1 MQYIDKKIAAFSTL
15 DQFISWLDT
24 LSVVEASQTK
34 SHINEIY
41 AEDWDLSSL
50 DSTILPWTN
59 VCTEAEKLTY
69 LRYYYINDALSI
81 LIADAIE
88 GMLMLKRNL
97 LLPWAI
103 DPRSSHIKTFDLPF
117 MNENEDVQ
125 MNIDPKSSH
134 IKAFDLPFMNENEN
148 AQMNI
153 DEDDISNIDHDD
165 FARISWYSHKLPI
178 TIKYQQNN
186 IEIKKQLPASF
197 EYFCGLLAGISI
209 SGANITASIFDYD
222 ITDMDSGLFRKLF
235 MFRENMSSL

>member
-1 MQYIDKKIAAFSTL
+1 MFVLKR
-15 DQFISWLDT
+15 
-24 LSVVEASQTK
+24 
-34 SHINEIY
+34 
-41 AEDWDLSSL
+41 
-50 DSTILPWTN
+50 
-59 VCTEAEKLTY
+59 EKLTY

-235 MFRENMSSL
+235 MFQGEHVFTVVIKSCKYNYKFICANHRQEFIAGFTSMKNIN